1 MSSWFE
7 RVRQAGPSNARATG
21 YVFGAVFALSF
32 AITAVT
38 VWLASSAPGG
48 GGNVAGPIRNIF
60 ISLGLN
66 FILIGGLG
74 AMVGWRV
81 WRIFITRD
89 QDVGAKLH
97 LRYISLFALAAAV
110 PAVVVAL
117 FFGLLVNQG
126 VDSWFS
132 SKIRTVVDNHSEVA
146 NAYLAMQVD
155 RLNQDLQATH
165 KDLNTYAPQL
175 QSNSVKLND
184 MLGQQAAARGFWWIY
199 LVDDHGKAV
208 AKGERPGA
216 PPYSAPPASD
226 LAEAERD
233 PKSAPTIFVKEE
245 DLALVVFRVATT
257 PAYYAVI
264 AAPLP
269 PGLLDRLDASSKA
282 VAAYREADANRGR
295 VQMVFLV
302 SYMETA
308 LLVLVGAVWLGIGA
322 ATAISAP
329 VSRLVGAANRVASGD
344 LNVRVETSNEP
355 EELKMLALS
364 FNRMTDDLQA
374 QQAALRTASVEA
386 ESRRQFIETVLSGV
400 SAGVIGLDETS
411 RVSVYNS
418 QALRLLGL
426 EGQSIHGLPLADAAP
441 ELLALADRA
450 MVTGS
455 EIEEDIDLL
464 RGRETRHLRVRA
476 TGHGHGSDGLVLT
489 FDDITKLISAQ
500 RNAAWKDVARR
511 IAHEIKNPL
520 TPIQLSAERIRRKYR
535 SEIKGDLETFDR
547 CTETIIRQVGDI
559 GRMVD
564 EFSAFA
570 RMPAPKFAPADAIE
584 LLREAVFARRVAEPD
599 IIFELIEDP
608 DVGDFVCDER
618 MVAQALTNVLKNA
631 AEAVAARRQEDHTL
645 QGRIQ
650 ARLSGDRLN
659 VIFEIEDNG
668 IGLPDKDRARL
679 TEPYV
684 TTREKGTGLGL
695 AIVKRILEDHAGH
708 LFLRDPPKIGRKVQR
723 GALVTLQFPRGDA
736 SPEAVTSTQ
745 THEEA

>member
-1 MSSWFE
+1 MARLFE
-7 RVRQAGPSNARATG
+7 RVRQAGAPRARLTG

-48 GGNVAGPIRNIF
+48 DGNIAGPIRNIF
-60 ISLGLN
+60 ISLGFN
-66 FILIGGLG
+66 FILIAGL
-74 AMVGWRV
+74 AALVGWRV
-81 WRIFITRD
+81 WRIFINRD
-89 QDVGAKLH
+89 HDVGAKLH

-126 VDSWFS
+126 IDSWFS
-132 SKIRTVVDNHSEVA
+132 SKIRTVVDNHAAVA
-146 NAYLAMQVD
+146 RTLVDMQND
-155 RLNQDLQATH
+155 RLSQDIQTAQ
-165 KDLNTYAPQL
+165 KDLNAYFDPGRK
-175 QSNSVKLND
+175 QSAQMGE
-184 MLGQQAAARGFWWIY
+184 MLSQEAGARNFWWIY
-199 LVDDHGKAV
+199 VIDAHGRVIAKA
-208 AKGERPGA
+208 ERPGA
-216 PPYSAPPASD
+216 PTYTAPQAAD
-226 LAEAERD
+226 LAEADRD
-233 PKSAPTIFVKEE
+233 PTSPPTLPVPEQ
-245 DLALVVFRVATT
+245 DLARIVFRLKTA
-257 PAYYAVI
+257 PAAYAVV

-269 PGLLDRLDASSKA
+269 AGLLDRLTASSQA
-282 VAAYREADANRGR
+282 VEAYREADAHRNQVR
-295 VQMVFLV
+295 MVFLV

-344 LNVRVETSNEP
+344 LSVRVETGNEP
-355 EELKMLALS
+355 EELKTLAMS
-364 FNRMTDDLQA
+364 FNRMTDDLQG

-386 ESRRQFIETVLSGV
+386 EGRRQFIETVLSGV
-400 SAGVIGLDETS
+400 SAGVLGLDETG
-411 RVSVYNS
+411 RVSVWNS

-426 EGQSIHGLPLADAAP
+426 EGESIHGFPLAEVAP
-441 ELLALADRA
+441 ELVPLVDRA
-450 MVTGS
+450 MVMGS

-489 FDDITKLISAQ
+489 FDDITKLVSAQ

-570 RMPAPKFAPADAIE
+570 RMPAPKFAPADAAE

-599 IIFELIEDP
+599 IVVELVENTEA
-608 DVGDFVCDER
+608 GGFVCDER
-618 MVAQALTNVLKNA
+618 MVAQALSNVLKNA

-659 VIFEIEDNG
+659 IIFEIEDNG
-668 IGLPDKDRARL
+668 IGLPDKDRTRL

-695 AIVKRILEDHAGH
+695 AIVKRIVEDHAGH
-708 LFLRDPPKIGRKVQR
+708 LFLRDPPKIGRKAQR
-723 GALVTLQFPRGDA
+723 GALVVLQFPRGDLVE
-736 SPEAVTSTQ
+736 PVAVPQ